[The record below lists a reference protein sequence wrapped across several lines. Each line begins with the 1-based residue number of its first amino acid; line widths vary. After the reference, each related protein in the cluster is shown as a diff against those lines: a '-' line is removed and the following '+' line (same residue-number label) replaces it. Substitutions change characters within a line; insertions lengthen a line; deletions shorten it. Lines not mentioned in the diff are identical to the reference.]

1 MYLHL
6 SRNLSI
12 HAGDVVAIVNLT
24 GRQGRSVCQHCGL
37 PLVAVDGIPEKAW
50 RCLVVTGKQVFAL
63 PVTGETVVGAIR
75 SACTRQGM
83 YSKMFDFTV

>member
-12 HAGDVVAIVNLT
+12 HAGDVVAIVNLS

-37 PLVAVDGIPEKAW
+37 PLVAVDGIPEKTW

-63 PVTGETVVGAIR
+63 PVTGETVVRRYQKCLHLAR
-75 SACTRQGM
+75 
-83 YSKMFDFTV
+83 YVFKNV

>member
-12 HAGDVVAIVNLT
+12 HAGDVVAIVNLS
-24 GRQGRSVCQHCGL
+24 GRQAARSASIAACLSSRRRDTGK
-37 PLVAVDGIPEKAW
+37 GW

-63 PVTGETVVGAIR
+63 PVTGETVVRRYQKCLHPAR
-75 SACTRQGM
+75 
-83 YSKMFDFTV
+83 YVFKNV

>member
-24 GRQGRSVCQHCGL
+24 GRQGCSVCQHCGL
-37 PLVAVDGIPEKAW
+37 PLVASTGYRKRPGAAW
-50 RCLVVTGKQVFAL
+50 SSQESRSL
-63 PVTGETVVGAIR
+63 PCRSRERLWSGAIR

>member
-12 HAGDVVAIVNLT
+12 HAGDVVAIVNLS

-63 PVTGETVVGAIR
+63 PDQWQHTVAYISVKQKAIV
-75 SACTRQGM
+75 C
-83 YSKMFDFTV
+83 DFLLKG

>member
-1 MYLHL
+1 MYLNL

-12 HAGDVVAIVNLT
+12 HAGDVVAIVNLS

-63 PVTGETVVGAIR
+63 PVTGETVVRRYQKCLHPAR
-75 SACTRQGM
+75 
-83 YSKMFDFTV
+83 YVFKNV